1 MIFPLS
7 FSCFYIRTQRGNAS
21 KVYTRFDRTLCSLNG
36 LKSLTLVGEAARRQ
50 RLEVGAFCFCAPE
63 IKSYREFLNLYFWK
77 VMFQF
82 YHFIFFFL
90 ILFNFLNL
98 FQFLIPFD
106 FFSFFYLFHFFLQV
120 LPEWFKNHAK
130 HLRTLP
136 VGYPKKKKWIRKWNL
151 QNLFAEI
158 FNVVYSKFSTGISFQ
173 DTCGKK
179 RFPQFAFNHK

>member
-7 FSCFYIRTQRGNAS
+7 FSCFYIRIHSAGTLPKCIRDSIELFAKWIEIVDLGGRGCPKATPRS
-21 KVYTRFDRTLCSLNG
+21 RRLLLLCIRNKIISW
-36 LKSLTLVGEAARRQ
+36 
-50 RLEVGAFCFCAPE
+50 
-63 IKSYREFLNLYFWK
+63 ILNLYFWK